1 MVSFRGLANLAL
13 QAIDKPSRAMK
24 GNRRKMTPIAAYIV
38 TETPLGWSAPGL
50 FKWEKAQKELL
61 IRDRKC
67 TVQIDQVFWAVTEL
81 DQAAESLRIFE
92 FRHEN
97 RPKVRVLMP
106 LAHGF
111 AGLILSQD
119 SLFQIKSAGAYWEVL
134 SETGEKQLRTIDCWK
149 DSELAMGQRH
159 RIELYRPEAKI
170 LAAIV
175 YGVILDV
182 IAADHS
188 YFVSRAGV
196 GAG

>member
-1 MVSFRGLANLAL
+1 MVTGE
-13 QAIDKPSRAMK
+13 
-24 GNRRKMTPIAAYIV
+24 TYIV
-38 TETPLGWSAPGL
+38 TETPLGWNAPGL

-61 IRDRKC
+61 IRDKNC
-67 TVQIDQVFWAVTEL
+67 TVQIDQDLWAVTEL
-81 DQAAESLRIFE
+81 DQFAESLRIFE

-97 RPKVRVLMP
+97 LPTVRVLMP
-106 LAHGF
+106 LARGF

-119 SLFQIKSAGAYWEVL
+119 SVFQIQSAGAYWEVL
-134 SETGEKQLRTIDCWK
+134 SEKGEKLVKTIDCWK
-149 DSELAMGQRH
+149 DSELASGHRH
-159 RIELYRPEAKI
+159 RIELYSPEAKI

-175 YGVILDV
+175 YGVILEV